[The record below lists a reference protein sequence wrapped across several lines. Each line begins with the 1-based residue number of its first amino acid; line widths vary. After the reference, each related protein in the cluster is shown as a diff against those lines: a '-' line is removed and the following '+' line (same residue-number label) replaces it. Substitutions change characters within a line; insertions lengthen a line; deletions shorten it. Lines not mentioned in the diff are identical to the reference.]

1 MKVIID
7 LHAAIGSQNGEEHSA
22 TIDGVSEWATGRDP
36 NGKSYVELTLEVI
49 EFLASRYIFS
59 SLRYFGIIAM
69 MIISRIHLNHPFVR
83 TDIYVWS

>member
-1 MKVIID
+1 MGRVMTLLLSNLFIFGLSLVCNYIRFRFVFRSNNLKVIID

-49 EFLASRYIFS
+49 EFLASR
-59 SLRYFGIIAM
+59 
-69 MIISRIHLNHPFVR
+69 
-83 TDIYVWS
+83 